1 MRDSPPRKIARSLTA
16 CDLAVRPLRLQR
28 RQAEDHVLA
37 GERPAQVALERL
49 ALDGRQ
55 EADAAVVDADHRG
68 AGPRLPRERA
78 EDAAVAAEDEDQVLA
93 ARAHLHA
100 VGR

>member
-16 CDLAVRPLRLQR
+16 STSPSAHSAFSDGRPSTTYSPARAR
-28 RQAEDHVLA
+28 
-37 GERPAQVALERL
+37 AQVALERL
-49 ALDGRQ
+49 ALDGGQ
-55 EADAAVVDADHRG
+55 EADAAVVHADHRG
-68 AGPRLPRERA
+68 ARPGLPGEGP